1 MLPMIARMFS
11 GIYKFFFHFYE
22 CRCFILNQN
31 IEITGSEQNILCEKK
46 VPKHLEKFPPSHSGV
61 YAEDGCPHGTSLSF
75 RTRVPSN
82 PPFPIQYSGCRNTE
96 NCLHR
101 CLFSAL
107 ASPLLPTTS
116 LHNWKLNR
124 HPARASPQLSGL
136 LINT

>member
-1 MLPMIARMFS
+1 MFS
-11 GIYKFFFHFYE
+11 GIYKIFWIYTNNAALSKTKILRSLEASKTFCARKRSQSISKSFLPVIVVCMQRTDVLMAHLFH
-22 CRCFILNQN
+22 
-31 IEITGSEQNILCEKK
+31 SEQGS
-46 VPKHLEKFPPSHSGV
+46 PPTH
-61 YAEDGCPHGTSLSF
+61 
-75 RTRVPSN
+75 

-107 ASPLLPTTS
+107 ASPLLPTTG

-124 HPARASPQLSGL
+124 HPARACPQLSGL